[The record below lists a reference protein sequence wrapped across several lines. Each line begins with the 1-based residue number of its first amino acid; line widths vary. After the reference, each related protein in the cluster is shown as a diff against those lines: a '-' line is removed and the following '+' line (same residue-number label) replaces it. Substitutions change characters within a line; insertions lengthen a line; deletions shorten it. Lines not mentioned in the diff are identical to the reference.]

1 MGLSNRVGCT
11 LDEALHGGSKMK
23 ALGDTIKIPTWV
35 FCVMVPSNRALDIAN
50 FATLIRDD
58 Q

>member
-1 MGLSNRVGCT
+1 
-11 LDEALHGGSKMK
+11 MK

-35 FCVMVPSNRALDIAN
+35 FCVMVPFNRALDIAN
-50 FATLIRDD
+50 FATLIKDD